1 MASSSIDIDAPD
13 QSARMLHTLLGNLDG
28 MAYRCRDDEHWTMEF
43 VSQGCLRLT
52 GYQPEDLLLN
62 RRVSYQEITHGED
75 RERVNGVIR
84 AAVIS
89 RKSYVVEYRL
99 RRADGEVRWV
109 SERGVGLYRE
119 HGTLVALE
127 GIVFDITARKE
138 AEIASRE
145 TERRYQSLF
154 DNALEGIFRTTVD
167 GRYLDVNPAL
177 ARIYGYASPQELI
190 ESLSDIR
197 SQLYVQP
204 GRREQFMEQIR
215 SAGTVSNFES
225 EVYRKDGEVIWI
237 SETARAI
244 TDELGEVVA
253 YEGMVE
259 DISENKRREE
269 ALIAATAAAEA
280 ANRAK
285 SQFLANM
292 SHEIRTPMNGVLG
305 MSDLL
310 LDTPLNR
317 TQREYA
323 DTIRSSAKSLL
334 AIINDLLDFSKIEA
348 GKMELESTELVVHE
362 VLEDVATMMAAAAS
376 AKALEIVVRVGL
388 TTPSVVRGDSQRLK
402 QCLVN
407 LVGNAVKFSDRGEV
421 LISVHAVTNE
431 SGERV
436 LRFEVKDE
444 GPGIDPKSQQML
456 FEPFVQAD
464 SSVTRRFGGTGL
476 GLSIVRALVS
486 MMRGRIGI
494 ESEVGRGSRFWF
506 DVPCVEAGAESLP
519 QVAGR
524 TGDRALVV
532 DKSVAQREALAAQLE
547 RAGCFACCTSAV
559 EDALRLVSEAVEQGT
574 PYGVVFAGLELDEST
589 KLIES
594 LDASGAPSSTRVVL
608 MTSIDRYSKVQCIE
622 RLGFAGYLSKPV
634 RTRDLLDCLRCHVSS
649 ESAGP
654 RIEAPAPSP
663 RETVA
668 SNDTRRVLVVED
680 NAVNQKIAQ
689 RFLERLGCNVVLA
702 NNGAEGVELLR
713 SERYDLVLMDLQMP
727 VMGGLEAVRV
737 IRAMEAEGARTPI
750 VALTAHAMS
759 GEMERCLDAGMDDF
773 LTKPL
778 LFERLQQ
785 TISKYLQPLTSE
797 PVRTARV
804 ARS

>member
-1 MASSSIDIDAPD
+1 
-13 QSARMLHTLLGNLDG
+13 MLHTLLGNLDG

-52 GYQPEDLLLN
+52 GYQPDELLFN
-62 RRVSYQEITHGED
+62 RKISYQEITHPED
-75 RERVNGVIR
+75 RERVNAVIR
-84 AAVIS
+84 AAINAH
-89 RKSYVVEYRL
+89 KSYVVEYRL
-99 RRADGEVRWV
+99 RRADGAERWV
-109 SERGVGLYRE
+109 SERGVGLYGE
-119 HGTLVALE
+119 GGALVALE

-138 AEIASRE
+138 AEVASRE

-197 SQLYVQP
+197 TQLYVQP
-204 GRREQFMEQIR
+204 GRREQFMAQIR
-215 SAGTVSNFES
+215 TSGTVSNFES
-225 EVYRKDGEVIWI
+225 QVYRKDGEIIWI

-244 TDELGEVVA
+244 TDEHGEVIA

-269 ALIAATAAAEA
+269 ALIAATTAAEA

-323 DTIRSSAKSLL
+323 ETIRSSAQSLL

-348 GKMELESTELVVHE
+348 GKMEIESTDLVAHE

-376 AKALEIVVRVGL
+376 AKGLEIIVRIGL
-388 TTPSVVRGDSQRLK
+388 NTPSVVRGDPQRLR

-407 LVGNAVKFSDRGEV
+407 LVGNAVKFSERGEI
-421 LISVHAVTNE
+421 LISVQPALNE

-436 LRFEVKDE
+436 LRFEVRDE
-444 GPGIDPKSQQML
+444 GPGIDPKSLEML

-486 MMRGRIGI
+486 MMRGRIGV
-494 ESEVGRGSRFWF
+494 ESEVGRGSCFWF
-506 DVPCVEAGAESLP
+506 DIPYAQASGQLS
-519 QVAGR
+519 QGVAAR
-524 TGDRALVV
+524 TDHRVLVV
-532 DKSVAQREALAAQLE
+532 DRSVAQREALAAQLE

-559 EDALRLVSEAVEQGT
+559 REALDLLSDAAEQGT
-574 PYGVVFAGLELDEST
+574 PYRIIFTGLELEHSI
-589 KLIES
+589 KLIE
-594 LDASGAPSSTRVVL
+594 AGGRSSTRVVL
-608 MTSIDRYSKVQCIE
+608 MTNIDRYAKMQRIE
-622 RLGFAGYLSKPV
+622 GLGFAGYLSKPV
-634 RTRDLLDCLRCHVSS
+634 RTRDLLDCINGQISS
-649 ESAGP
+649 GASTSRAEMRSERAP
-654 RIEAPAPSP
+654 QTPAAADIEHA
-663 RETVA
+663 
-668 SNDTRRVLVVED
+668 RRVLVVED

-702 NNGAEGVELLR
+702 NNGAEGVELLG

-727 VMGGLEAVRV
+727 VMGGLEAARA
-737 IRAMEAEGARTPI
+737 IRAMEAGTMRTPI

-785 TISKYLQPLTSE
+785 TIDKYLQPLTSE